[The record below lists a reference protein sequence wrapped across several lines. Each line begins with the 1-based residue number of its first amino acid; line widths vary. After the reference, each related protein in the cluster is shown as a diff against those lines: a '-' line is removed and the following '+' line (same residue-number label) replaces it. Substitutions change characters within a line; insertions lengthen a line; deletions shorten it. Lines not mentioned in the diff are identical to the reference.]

1 MGEYTTS
8 YTWKGYRK
16 SEARRLI
23 AHDARDVEEEQ
34 GKVRTHSNQLIRPEW
49 TVRNV
54 TLMNDG
60 EGNLVPM
67 ASVEDAHAYMEK
79 RLGELQN
86 TRTLKDGRVVKVKHR
101 EDANA
106 LVGFVLQLDPRMTRD
121 SSMSDEEYDALTN
134 DEYRGLPPDI
144 ATMSDDKIEETERY
158 LQVMLDE
165 VIERMGVENIVSVST
180 HWDESHP
187 HIQVYAIPAVDG
199 KLSYTKKFGGGSK
212 EASQQLYREAHDRMR
227 QRLIEAGYEAT
238 MDRLARRP
246 HEALADF
253 KARRKRERDVCEQE
267 RQVEERMRWTTDF
280 THEVMSFA
288 REMDDREAQ
297 LVEREA
303 QVEAASQAVAQEA
316 EKARKR
322 GYAEGVT
329 QGKTEGAAQGKAE
342 AAEELQKARLARKK
356 AEEERTSARAEGHA
370 QGLAEGQ
377 QEVAEHVARLQ
388 REWTTLRGLE
398 GDLDDAIRDAKA
410 TKAPTFEQART
421 MMQETVRSNSPHLIY
436 SFLTH
441 RDMRLKEQ
449 GKEPGW
455 VKAFERFAE
464 QRLGKS
470 WRERWTSETQTH
482 ANALAEANKT
492 RERVQREAEQVA
504 RGLEDNDGMSL

>member
-34 GKVRTHSNQLIRPEW
+34 GKVRSHSNQLIRPEW
-49 TVRNV
+49 TARNV

-67 ASVEDAHAYMEK
+67 TSVEDAHAYMEK

-134 DEYRGLPPDI
+134 DEYRALPPDI

-165 VIERMGVENIVSVST
+165 VIERMGMENIVSVST

-227 QRLIEAGYEAT
+227 QRLIEAGYDAT

-253 KARRKRERDVCEQE
+253 KARRKRERNVREQE

-280 THEVMSFA
+280 THEVMSFTH
-288 REMDDREAQ
+288 EMDDREAQ

-329 QGKTEGAAQGKAE
+329 QGKAEGAAQGKAE

-410 TKAPTFEQART
+410 TKAPTSEQART

-464 QRLGKS
+464 QRLGKN
-470 WRERWTSETQTH
+470 WRERWTQETQTH

-492 RERVQREAEQVA
+492 RERVQREAKQVA

>member
-8 YTWKGYRK
+8 YTWKGFRK
-16 SEARRLI
+16 SEAKRLLQ
-23 AHDARDVEEEQ
+23 HDARDVEEEQ
-34 GKVRTHSNQLIRPEW
+34 GKARVHSNQLIRPEW
-49 TVRNV
+49 TARNV

-67 ASVEDAHAYMEK
+67 TSVEDALSYLDQ

-86 TRTLKDGRVVKVKHR
+86 TRTLKDGRIVKVKHR

-106 LVGFVLQLDPRMTRD
+106 LVGFVLQLDPRMTRN
-121 SSMSDEEYDALTN
+121 SLMSDEEYDALTSA
-134 DEYRGLPPDI
+134 EYAALPPDI
-144 ATMSDDKIEETERY
+144 ATMSDRQIADTEKY

-187 HIQVYAIPAVDG
+187 HIQVLAIPAVDG
-199 KLSYTKKFGGGSK
+199 ELSYTKKFGGGSK
-212 EASQQLYREAHDRMR
+212 AASQQLYREAHDRMR

-253 KARRKRERDVCEQE
+253 KARRKRERNVREQE

-280 THEVMSFA
+280 THEVTSFA
-288 REMDDREAQ
+288 HELD
-297 LVEREA
+297 EREA
-303 QVEAASQAVAQEA
+303 QIVAASEVVAQEA

-329 QGKTEGAAQGKAE
+329 QGKAE
-342 AAEELQKARLARKK
+342 AAEELQKARIARKQ
-356 AEEERTSARAEGHA
+356 AEEEREAARAEGHA

-377 QEVAEHVARLQ
+377 QEVAEQIERL
-388 REWTTLRGLE
+388 RKEWTTLRGLE

-410 TKAPTFEQART
+410 TKAPTSEQARQ
-421 MMQETVRSNSPHLIY
+421 MMQQAVHDDAPHLIY
-436 SFLTH
+436 AFLTH

-470 WRERWTSETQTH
+470 WREKWTSETQTH

-492 RERVQREAEQVA
+492 RERVQREAEQVV
-504 RGLEDNDGMSL
+504 RGLENDDGRSL